1 MFSCSLALGEMV
13 QNNRMKGSVWQ
24 YSSDVNVFSLFNT
37 HGQTWRAS
45 TCRHCTHCSQIRC
58 CVCVYLIACF
68 KGSSHSKKLAH
79 SFVQVSAFCSRL
91 PDSFQSF
98 GCRCFWLRSIMSL
111 NVRVGHHEQ
120 KRFWLAA
127 QNKFS
132 LFERESQGWL
142 WVKEESFTV
151 LFFLLSGFVWKNS
164 PFFMQAPFNSF
175 AETQE

>member
-13 QNNRMKGSVWQ
+13 ENNRMKGSVWQ
-24 YSSDVNVFSLFNT
+24 YSSDVNVFSLFNS

-45 TCRHCTHCSQIRC
+45 TCRHCTLLCG
-58 CVCVYLIACF
+58 VYLIACF

-79 SFVQVSAFCSRL
+79 SFVQVSAFCTRL

-98 GCRCFWLRSIMSL
+98 GCRCFWLRSIMGL
-111 NVRVGHHEQ
+111 NVCVGHHEQ

-142 WVKEESFTV
+142 WVKEENFTV
-151 LFFLLSGFVWKNS
+151 PFFLLSGIVWTNS
-164 PFFMQAPFNSF
+164 LFFTQASFNSF